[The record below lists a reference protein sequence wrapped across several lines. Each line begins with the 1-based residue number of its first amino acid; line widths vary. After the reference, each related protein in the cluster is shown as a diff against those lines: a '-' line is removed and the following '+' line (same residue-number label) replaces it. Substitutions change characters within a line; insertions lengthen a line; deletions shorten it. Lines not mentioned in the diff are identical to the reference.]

1 MNSELPSYE
10 QAAAIVAN
18 YARTLAQQG
27 PRTER
32 VDLARASDRI
42 LSKPLRADDDQPPF
56 PRSTRDGY
64 ACRAAEASAHIAL
77 PVLGST
83 HAGETPAG
91 PLPAGSAWEIMTGA
105 PVPES
110 ADCVVMLEHVENSNV
125 EKSAATIRLLPPRII
140 QPGDN
145 VVAQGAQ
152 ARRGDELLAAG
163 IALGPAQVALAASCG
178 YSSIDVFVRPRVA
191 ILTTGDELVAIDA
204 TPGPGKIRNS
214 NAPMLA
220 ALVARSGG
228 EPIVMPTAA
237 DTSEALDVAL
247 VEALTSDML
256 LISGGVSAGKYDLV
270 EPALARLGARFHFTG
285 VKIQPGKPLVFGE
298 IPANVSRRQ
307 EVSGHDLS
315 RAKGAAKITTRS
327 SSSSGRQ
334 EVSGRDLSRAKGA
347 AKITTHSSS
356 SSGRHEVSGHDFSRA
371 EKSPELG
378 GALAPEERRLAFLGL
393 PGNPIS
399 TAATFLLFAA
409 PILAALAGS
418 RETYPRF
425 LLAHLSRD
433 TDRNGKPGLTRFLP
447 ARCTFSPSLDQ
458 LPQVATV
465 PWHGSGDLAALARSN
480 CFLAIPED
488 AGFLEAGSIVRILL
502 P

>member
-1 MNSELPSYE
+1 MSSELPSYE

-18 YARTLAQQG
+18 YACNLAQQG

-32 VDLARASDRI
+32 VDLALASDRI

-64 ACRAAEASAHIAL
+64 ACRAAEASAHVAL
-77 PVLGST
+77 PVAGST
-83 HAGETPAG
+83 HAGEAPAG

-125 EKSAATIRLLPPRII
+125 EKSAATIRLLPPRTI

-145 VVAQGAQ
+145 VVDQGAQ
-152 ARRGDELLAAG
+152 ARRGDELLAPG
-163 IALGPAQVALAASCG
+163 VALGPAQVALAASCG

-191 ILTTGDELVAIDA
+191 ILTTGDELVAVDA

-228 EPIVMPTAA
+228 EPIVLPTAA
-237 DTSEALDVAL
+237 DTAEALEAAL
-247 VEALTSDML
+247 EEALKSDML

-315 RAKGAAKITTRS
+315 RAKGAAT
-327 SSSSGRQ
+327 
-334 EVSGRDLSRAKGA
+334 
-347 AKITTHSSS
+347 ITTHSSS
-356 SSGRHEVSGHDFSRA
+356 SSGRHEASGHDFSRA

-378 GALAPEERRLAFLGL
+378 GALAPERRSLAFLGL

-409 PILAALAGS
+409 AILAALAGS
-418 RETYPRF
+418 RETHPRF

-433 TDRNGKPGLTRFLP
+433 TDRKGKPGLTRFLP
-447 ARCTFSPSLDQ
+447 ARCTYSPSLNE
-458 LPQVATV
+458 LPQVATI
-465 PWHGSGDLAALARSN
+465 PWHGSGDLTAFAQSN
-480 CFLAIPED
+480 CFLVIPED
-488 AGFLEAGSIVRILL
+488 AGFLEAGSTVRILL
-502 P
+502 H